1 MAHAGGSR
9 KLTTEARSA
18 DPVERSHLVRM
29 ARMRFLAPDI
39 TFAIIEGRQPVEM
52 TARSLL
58 RSGELPIDW
67 RDQRKVLGF
76 A

>member
-1 MAHAGGSR
+1 M
-9 KLTTEARSA
+9 
-18 DPVERSHLVRM
+18 
-29 ARMRFLAPDI
+29 
-39 TFAIIEGRQPVEM
+39 AIIEGRQPVEL

-67 RDQRKVLGF
+67 NDQRKVLEF

>member
-1 MAHAGGSR
+1 MPQPIVG
-9 KLTTEARSA
+9 KPINL
-18 DPVERSHLVRM
+18 DERSHLVRL
-29 ARMRFLAPDI
+29 ARLCFLAPDI
-39 TFAIIEGRQPVEM
+39 TLVIIEGWQPVEM

-67 RDQRKVLGF
+67 KDQRKVLGF